1 VWHGGGSVRRVD
13 WFVVNAAD
21 AAWRGGNGRSAI
33 CDFEGG
39 ERFPQLGINITVI
52 EPGELATLYHEE
64 DAQEDFL
71 VLAGSCLLL
80 IDGRERALGAWDF
93 VHCPPGTPHAVVT
106 GTERCILLQVGA
118 RPTSRVRYPVS
129 EAARRHGVGVDE
141 ETSSVD
147 AAYGARRR
155 RPVEYG
161 GWLAG

>member
-1 VWHGGGSVRRVD
+1 MRRVE

-21 AAWRGGNGRSAI
+21 AAWRGGSGRSAI
-33 CDFEGG
+33 CDFERDD
-39 ERFPQLGINITVI
+39 RFPQVGINITVV
-52 EPGELATLYHEE
+52 EPGQLATLYHEE

-80 IDGRERALGAWDF
+80 IDGRERALAAWDF
-93 VHCPPGTPHAVVT
+93 VHCPPGTPHAVVA

-118 RPTSRVRYPVS
+118 RPTHWLRYPVS
-129 EAARRHGVGVDE
+129 EQARVHGVGVDE

-147 AAYGARRR
+147 VAYGSRRR
-155 RPVEYG
+155 GPIEYG